1 MRRNACC
8 FWTLCWWREQRAP
21 LEMVGGRGDVSAV
34 VGETLPG
41 FRPQGLRKKGQS
53 RVKRTEISLNH

>member
-8 FWTLCWWREQRAP
+8 FWLLCWWREQRAP
-21 LEMVGGRGDVSAV
+21 LVMVGGRGDASSV
-34 VGETLPG
+34 VGGTLPG
-41 FRPQGLRKKGQS
+41 FRPQHLRKKGQS